1 VHPGRVGGAHDESD
15 RRVAGSAARAG
26 HPPHQTSAD
35 TIAAVV
41 KEYETEI
48 AKLEVEIARPRRAV
62 PDKAKLEG

>member
-1 VHPGRVGGAHDESD
+1 
-15 RRVAGSAARAG
+15 VAGSAARAG